1 MKLLHTSTDAKS
13 AVDLVV
19 SQIASNDI
27 QTSLQALH
35 QVKHCTHPQCVATES
50 GVLCTVDYDLMQS
63 DLFFVLL

>member
-50 GVLCTVDYDLMQS
+50 GVLYWCIDSMQS